1 MCKKILYFLITHS
14 PHKTASEVLVQ
25 GPPDSAADEVAVIMR
40 GKNLIEQCSKKC
52 PNLSVAQFF
61 HPQRWKDIINLTKIE
76 LKEIVS
82 RNQNLWNSFCRQMRT
97 EKKKKKNWSG
107 NASQVKGDVGGNGDE
122 TLPVTQWSV
131 FGIWCEG
138 GRCQIVKYKY
148 LTSTNR
154 WQPFDDHW
162 GTSVA
167 SELNLWDNFQ
177 QPMGG
182 RSLYS
187 LMVGRNF
194 DGPPI

>member
-25 GPPDSAADEVAVIMR
+25 GPSDSAADEVAVIMR

-97 EKKKKKNWSG
+97 RKGGKI
-107 NASQVKGDVGGNGDE
+107 QVE
-122 TLPVTQWSV
+122 TLLKSKVMLVGMVRRHCQSLSGQYLV
-131 FGIWCEG
+131 FGVRREG

-154 WQPFDDHW
+154 WEMFDDHCCCIRIE
-162 GTSVA
+162 S
-167 SELNLWDNFQ
+167 F
-177 QPMGG
+177 
-182 RSLYS
+182 R
-187 LMVGRNF
+187 
-194 DGPPI
+194 

>member
-1 MCKKILYFLITHS
+1 MQTHVSVCVKKILYFLITCS
-14 PHKTASEVLVQ
+14 PHKRASEVLVQ
-25 GPPDSAADEVAVIMR
+25 GPSDSPADEVAVIMR

-97 EKKKKKNWSG
+97 EKRRRKIEVEMLLKSKVMLVGMVTRHCQSLSG
-107 NASQVKGDVGGNGDE
+107 QY
-122 TLPVTQWSV
+122 LV
-131 FGIWCEG
+131 FGVRREQG

-154 WQPFDDHW
+154 WEMFDDHCCCIRIE
-162 GTSVA
+162 S
-167 SELNLWDNFQ
+167 F
-177 QPMGG
+177 
-182 RSLYS
+182 R
-187 LMVGRNF
+187 
-194 DGPPI
+194 